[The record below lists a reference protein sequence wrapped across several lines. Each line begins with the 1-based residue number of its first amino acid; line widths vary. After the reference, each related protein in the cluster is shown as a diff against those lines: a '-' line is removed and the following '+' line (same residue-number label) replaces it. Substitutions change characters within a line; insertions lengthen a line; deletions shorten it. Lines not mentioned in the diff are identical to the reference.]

1 MWRLPGD
8 QPVNKRDFLKTSA
21 SIATGALLSRFASAE
36 DFLQTPSSSRT
47 NWAGNLTY
55 HADHLYKPTSVEELQ
70 QTIAKCP
77 KFRVLGSRHS
87 FNTIADSLTNQ
98 ISLEHFDSI
107 AVDAAART
115 ATVGAGVRY
124 GTLAPVI
131 DKQGFALHN
140 LASLPHITV
149 AGAVATATHGS
160 GVHNKNLSSAVSALE
175 LVTADGKLIHLSRAK
190 DGNNFL
196 GSIVA
201 LGALGIVTKVTLD
214 LQPRY
219 EMAQLVY
226 RNMSMDQLEH
236 NLEAI
241 MSNSYSVSLFT
252 NWQNNNINQVWLKY
266 RVAPGEHRAVASDFF
281 GAKPATRDMHPID
294 DHPAESCTPQ
304 MGVVGPWYE
313 RLPHFKMNFTPS
325 SGAEIQTE
333 YFVPRNRGY
342 EAIRA
347 VEQLRDQIT
356 PHLFITEIR
365 SIAAD
370 DLWLSMAYQRDSLAI
385 HFTFKPET
393 PEVTALLPYIEE
405 KLAPFDARPH
415 WAKVFRV
422 PPAQL
427 AARYPKMPAYKSLI
441 QQQDPQHKLRN
452 QFIDH
457 NIFNT

>member
-1 MWRLPGD
+1 M
-8 QPVNKRDFLKTSA
+8 NKREFLKTSA
-21 SIATGALLSRFASAE
+21 TIATGALLSRFASAE
-36 DFLQTPSSSRT
+36 DLMQTSSTPRT

-55 HADHLYKPTSVEELQ
+55 HADHLYKPTSIEELQ
-70 QTIAKCP
+70 QIVVKCP
-77 KFRVLGSRHS
+77 KLRALGSRHS
-87 FNTIADSLTNQ
+87 FNAIADSLTNQ
-98 ISLEHFDSI
+98 VSLEHFDSI

-115 ATVGAGVRY
+115 VTVGAGVRY

-149 AGAVATATHGS
+149 AGAIATATHGS
-160 GVHNKNLSSAVSALE
+160 GVHNKNLSSAVSSLE
-175 LVTADGKLIHLSRAK
+175 LVNADGKLVHLSRAK
-190 DGNNFL
+190 DGDNFL
-196 GSIVA
+196 GTVVA

-219 EMAQLVY
+219 DMAQLVY

-236 NLEAI
+236 NLEDI
-241 MSNSYSVSLFT
+241 MSHDYSVSLFT
-252 NWQNNNINQVWLKY
+252 NWQNDNVNQVWLKY
-266 RVAPGEHRAVASDFF
+266 RVAPGEHRAIAPEFY
-281 GAKPATRDMHPID
+281 GAKAATRDMHPID
-294 DHPAESCTPQ
+294 DHSAESCTPQ
-304 MGVVGPWYE
+304 LGVVGPWYE

-347 VEQLRDQIT
+347 VESLRDKIT

-370 DLWLSMAYQRDSLAI
+370 ELWTSMAYQRDSLAI

-393 PEVTALLPYIEE
+393 DAINALVPYIEE

-427 AARYPKMPAYKSLI
+427 AARYPKMDSYKALTR
-441 QQQDPQHKLRN
+441 QHDPQGRFRN
-452 QFIDH
+452 QFLDT
-457 NIFNT
+457 NIFG

>member
-1 MWRLPGD
+1 M
-8 QPVNKRDFLKTSA
+8 NKREFLKTSA
-21 SIATGALLSRFASAE
+21 TIATGALLSRFASAE
-36 DFLQTPSSSRT
+36 DLMQTSSTPRT

-70 QTIAKCP
+70 QIVLKCP
-77 KFRVLGSRHS
+77 KLRALGSRHS
-87 FNTIADSLTNQ
+87 FNAIADSLTNQ
-98 ISLEHFDSI
+98 VSLEHFDSI

-115 ATVGAGVRY
+115 VTVGAGVRY
-124 GTLAPVI
+124 GTLAPII

-149 AGAVATATHGS
+149 AGAIATATHGS

-175 LVTADGKLIHLSRAK
+175 LVNADGKLVHLSRAK
-190 DGNNFL
+190 DGDNFL
-196 GSIVA
+196 GSVVA

-219 EMAQLVY
+219 DMAQLVY

-241 MSNSYSVSLFT
+241 MSHDYSVSLFT
-252 NWQNNNINQVWLKY
+252 NWQNNNINQIWLKY
-266 RVAPGEHRAVASDFF
+266 RVAPGEHRAIAPEFY

-294 DHPAESCTPQ
+294 DHSAESCTPQ
-304 MGVVGPWYE
+304 LGVVGPWYE

-325 SGAEIQTE
+325 SGAETQTE

-347 VEQLRDQIT
+347 VETLRDKIT

-370 DLWLSMAYQRDSLAI
+370 EFWTSMAYQRDSLAI

-393 PEVTALLPYIEE
+393 DAINALVPYIEE

-422 PPAQL
+422 PRAQL
-427 AARYPKMPAYKSLI
+427 AARYPKMDAYKALM
-441 QQQDPQHKLRN
+441 QQHDPKGKLRN
-452 QFIDH
+452 QFLDT
-457 NIFNT
+457 NIFG